1 MRILFL
7 SPRLCAPQFTGARLR
22 EYHIARALAQHA
34 EVTYVSF
41 LPPGAEAPSAADLPF
56 FRDIHL
62 VPTPRRYSP
71 LRIARGLVS
80 RWPLTVIN
88 YTSEEMK
95 SLVAGIVTARPF
107 DLIHIDGF
115 SMAAYAPF
123 LESISHS
130 PVRVVYNWHN
140 IVSEAL
146 RRYSSNVKSV
156 PRKLY
161 ASLTARRAEGV
172 ERMLLRS
179 GFGHAVCSV
188 REQQQLLAIEPR
200 ARIVVVENGVD
211 TDYFSGTAAST
222 LTPTRS
228 RIVFVGSMDY
238 YPNTEAVVLFARH
251 IWPRIRERFPE
262 WHFTIVGSNP
272 GPAVIELRSE
282 RNVEVTGTVPDI
294 RPYYGDAVAAV
305 VPLRTGGGTRLKILE
320 AMAAGVPVVSST
332 LGAEG
337 LEVTPGR
344 DLLIADD
351 AEDWLL
357 ALASL
362 CQQPSRWSEL
372 AAAGRALVLARYDW
386 QMLGDRLYESYRQ
399 WLADAG

>member
-7 SPRLCAPQFTGARLR
+7 SPRLCIPLFTGAKLR
-22 EYHIARALAQHA
+22 EYHIARALARHA

-62 VPTPRRYSP
+62 VPTPQRYSP
-71 LRIARGLVS
+71 LRIARGLIS

-88 YTSEEMK
+88 YTSDEMK
-95 SLVAGIVTARPF
+95 SLIAGIAIARPF

-123 LESISHS
+123 LESISPS

-146 RRYSSNVKSV
+146 RRYSGNVKSA
-156 PRKLY
+156 PRRFY
-161 ASLTARRAEGV
+161 ASLTARRAEGM
-172 ERMLLRS
+172 ERMVLRS

-188 REQQQLLAIEPR
+188 REQQQLLGIEPR
-200 ARIVVVENGVD
+200 ARIAVVENGVD
-211 TDYFSGTAAST
+211 TDYFAGTSAAST
-222 LTPTRS
+222 RR

-238 YPNTEAVVLFARH
+238 YPNTEAVVLFARR

-262 WHFTIVGSNP
+262 WQFTIVGSNP
-272 GPAVIELRSE
+272 GPAVIELGKE

-294 RPYYGDAVAAV
+294 RPYYRDAVAAV

-320 AMAAGVPVVSST
+320 AMAAGVPVISST

-351 AEDWLL
+351 AEDWLP

-362 CQQPSRWSEL
+362 CQQSLRWNEL
-372 AAAGRALVLARYDW
+372 AVAGRALVLARYDW
-386 QMLGDRLYESYRQ
+386 QMLGERLYESYRQ